1 MEELSVALEDLQ
13 AQKLEAEIRKLTLES
28 ERNEV
33 ALATERR
40 IAARKAASAD
50 EHKVYTFYD
59 QVSVDSCYNAQGVLA
74 EWSRSD
80 PGCPITIVLT
90 SPGGSVTDGLGLY
103 DYILSLRSIG
113 HYVTVVALGMAAS
126 MGGVLLQAGDR
137 RVIGPNAFLLIH
149 EASAGTYGKVTDMQE
164 QLAFV
169 GRLQGKC
176 LDILASRSTI
186 SRQVIARRW
195 KKMDWWLDAEE
206 AVEGGF
212 ADEILS
218 AGP

>member
-1 MEELSVALEDLQ
+1 MPTKSLENR
-13 AQKLEAEIRKLTLES
+13 KLEAEIRKLILEA

-40 IAARKAASAD
+40 IAGRKAASAD

-59 QVSVDSCYNAQGVLA
+59 QVSVDSCYQAQHTLA

-80 PGCPITIVLT
+80 PGCPMTIVLT

-103 DYILSLRSIG
+103 DYLLSLRAQG
-113 HYVTVVALGMAAS
+113 HHITIVALGMAAS

-149 EASAGTYGKVTDMQE
+149 EASAGTYGKTTDMQE
-164 QLAFV
+164 QLAFI

-176 LDILASRSTI
+176 LDILASRSSL
-186 SRQVIARRW
+186 SRQVIARKW
-195 KKMDWWLDAEE
+195 KKMDWWLDAVE

-218 AGP
+218 AGS